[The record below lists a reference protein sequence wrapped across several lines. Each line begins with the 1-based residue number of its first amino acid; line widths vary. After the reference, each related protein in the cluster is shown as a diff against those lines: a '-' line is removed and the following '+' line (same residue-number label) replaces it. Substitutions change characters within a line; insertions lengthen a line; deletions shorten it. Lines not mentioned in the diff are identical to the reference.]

1 MTPVGLREYKK
12 SLHLLAM
19 SKPFALLLALAMLL
33 QSLSAL
39 WVTVGFYV
47 NRDFI
52 AKNQC
57 ENRFIPNSPCQGQC
71 VLMKK
76 LKEQQEKEQQQPDI
90 KLKEVVLFSQA
101 TEHASSEALPGVE
114 SIVQYGPHGDPHYLF
129 QMDHAIFHPP
139 IS

>member
-1 MTPVGLREYKK
+1 
-12 SLHLLAM
+12 M
-19 SKPFALLLALAMLL
+19 SKPFALILALAMLL

-39 WVTVGFYV
+39 WVAVGFYA

-57 ENRFIPNSPCQGQC
+57 ENRFVLNSSCKGQC

-76 LKEQQEKEQQQPDI
+76 LKEQHEKEQQQPDF
-90 KLKEVVLFSQA
+90 KLKEVVLFSQV
-101 TEHASSEALPGVE
+101 TENIDTGTLPGFTH
-114 SIVQYGPHGDPHYLF
+114 IVSYLPQPEPRYVF
-129 QMDHAIFHPP
+129 QLEHAIFHPP

>member
-1 MTPVGLREYKK
+1 MIKL
-12 SLHLLAM
+12 
-19 SKPFALLLALAMLL
+19 FALVLALAMLS

-39 WVTVGFYV
+39 WVTAGFYA

-57 ENRFIPNSPCQGQC
+57 ESRFVLNSSCKGQC

-76 LKEQQEKEQQQPDI
+76 LKEQQEKEQQQPDL
-90 KLKEVVLFSQA
+90 KLKEIVLFSQV
-101 TEHASSEALPGVE
+101 TESFGIGEYTGFERTVRYHPQPE
-114 SIVQYGPHGDPHYLF
+114 PHYLF
-129 QMDHAIFHPP
+129 RMEHAIFHPP